1 MRILKTCNIKPIGL
15 VVVVVESVRAFHLQK
30 GDGRREKLSGV
41 GGVTTARSSVAED
54 GEGA

>member
-1 MRILKTCNIKPIGL
+1 MRILKTCNINPIG

-41 GGVTTARSSVAED
+41 GGVAAARSSVAED